1 VFSWTTSKSE
11 SSKSWSVSGSLAV
24 CTETSSSE
32 VYPASP
38 QLLLMLSCMRRER
51 APMAETGRNKEQE
64 QSQVTEVE
72 VRSWLTVEC

>member
-1 VFSWTTSKSE
+1 
-11 SSKSWSVSGSLAV
+11 
-24 CTETSSSE
+24 
-32 VYPASP
+32 
-38 QLLLMLSCMRRER
+38 MRRER